1 MKNVCYNMLKSG
13 VVSAFA
19 DLAPNS
25 VISKRR
31 MFMMTR
37 NIRKVVSI
45 VCAVALL
52 LSLCAVSI
60 FSSTSA
66 VINAEDKLQKVYNCQ
81 DFRFYD
87 FTEKSGVATWRAT
100 DVVEYR
106 EDGVYGYN
114 DGNGGGFYL
123 ADDPNFNAGNAGGY
137 TPAKDP
143 NYNNTD
149 LIPGQ
154 GNKDKLLK
162 LDAGETYRITV
173 NYRYLEGSKKS
184 GFYFKTGADI
194 TDPAPNDQFDFIGT
208 TPSNTITVP
217 TGGLTADTPWTEY
230 TAVIKIKDAEQ
241 QTNESSTVNFGI
253 KAEMGGTKL
262 LIKNIKIEKVL
273 SITDK
278 LIDINETYTFDFK
291 NTATQN
297 SISTRLDA
305 LDSDRQHYSFY
316 NWNNHFNGNSDYMT
330 ESYPGEPGFTADGMK
345 FTIGKGATL
354 TEGQAGWA
362 CNAIIYDTAVGN
374 SDGWGNAGGYL
385 KLKDKATY
393 LITVKYKATQI
404 TGKTQFAVG
413 TMPNATAGE
422 VTPLPG
428 SIVTINETSNDWQY
442 LNVVVENGD
451 STPYADKILMLC
463 GAVTDNGKWSTV
475 MVDSVTVQEKRLT
488 DTGVAVLKFVDED
501 SVSYKLTTPGVEVSL
516 DPITSADPDKG
527 FAGWMSGETLV
538 GTKFTPVEGINTL
551 TAKWAYT
558 AANVAMINVDG
569 EKNTVKLAVGLDL
582 PRPVAPA
589 AGVYFLGWYTDLT
602 YTTQVKTVPDHDI
615 TLYAKYTGAYL
626 DFDNSS
632 YVETSFAANNIGL
645 VADPDN
651 PTDKVLKLTQ
661 SGDSRPNFM
670 LPFGDFIG
678 AGAFELENNS
688 SYTYTIKYKVAAG
701 SDGADMQLN
710 RGDHSHYDPNS
721 TTRSGLVS
729 LGGIPENKTEQS
741 SDWITVTG
749 SFATGKTMYL
759 ERVKWSY
766 QNHVFL
772 NFYPGKDKTTTIYI
786 AEIVISK
793 KLEAAPEGYSTI
805 SFETNGPGV
814 NSIYGMPGDAVVL
827 PAAPISAGSEF
838 VAWYTDKNLTTPYTG
853 TSFGAEDITLYAKW
867 KSTAFVVDFS
877 DYNKSN
883 PAARAK
889 FVTGEDGNDYLDWWV
904 KYATSNTGDT
914 GTHYRVMLNKSNVH
928 YEVTEGLEYT
938 MTFKYK
944 LLEGTVNIGAVTN
957 GKLNG
962 WADYKDQNTGKGT
975 NVTLSKA
982 NPDEW
987 QTASVSFI
995 ASPLNKNGTYL
1006 SIGIANHG
1014 HVLIDDVAVVCNTN
1028 VMNLYGS
1035 SRVFFNA
1042 NGGDTV
1048 DPISGEPGEAFGTLP
1063 TPTRAGYMF
1072 NGWFT
1077 DEKCETPLTA
1087 TTYGEEDIT
1096 LYADWIIGKF
1106 SENFEDFPVS
1116 VSATGL
1122 GGGHKIYNTTNFKDS
1137 YDKANVK
1144 SGSASLYRDGTS
1156 KGTKAFTLCRDT
1168 AYALTKGKQY
1178 TLTFYVKPTDVTA
1191 AEGTIA
1197 LIGMSNNTTGIN
1209 SPSSTNVITTVGALK
1224 VGEWQQISY
1233 TFTASDKYIGIQ
1245 TTAGNSMYF
1254 DNVTVTLKGYTGTTT
1269 GDASVNP
1276 VFIVMMVVLAAGAL
1290 IVTGKK
1296 IYSK

>member
-1 MKNVCYNMLKSG
+1 
-13 VVSAFA
+13 
-19 DLAPNS
+19 
-25 VISKRR
+25 
-31 MFMMTR
+31 MTR

-87 FTEKSGVATWRAT
+87 FTNGTGVAAKRAT
-100 DVVEYR
+100 DAVEYR
-106 EDGVYGYN
+106 YDGVYGYN
-114 DGNGGGFYL
+114 DGNGGGYYL
-123 ADDPNFNAGNAGGY
+123 ADDPNFSGAIAD
-137 TPAKDP
+137 K
-143 NYNNTD
+143 
-149 LIPGQ
+149 

-162 LDAGETYRITV
+162 LNAGETYRITV
-173 NYRYLEGSKKS
+173 NYRYLAGSKKS
-184 GFYFKTGADI
+184 GFFFKTGADI
-194 TDPAPNDQFDFIGT
+194 TDPAPNDAYDWVVT
-208 TPSNTITVP
+208 PPSNKVTVP
-217 TGGLTADTPWTEY
+217 EGGLTADTAWAEY
-230 TAVIKIKDAEQ
+230 TAVIKIKDAAQ
-241 QTNESSTVNFGI
+241 QTNNSSTVNFGI

-262 LIKNIKIEKVL
+262 LIKTIKIEKVL

-278 LIDINETYTFDFK
+278 LIDIDDAYVIDFK
-291 NTATQN
+291 NTVTQ
-297 SISTRLDA
+297 DA
-305 LDSDRQHYSFY
+305 NLAHLNGLSDETSHYNFY
-316 NWNNHFNGNSDYMT
+316 NWNETRPESFT
-330 ESYPGEPGFTADGMK
+330 TAASYPGAPGFTADGMK

-354 TEGQAGWA
+354 TEGTSGWA
-362 CNAIIYDTAVGN
+362 NNALIYDTFVGN
-374 SDGWGNAGGYL
+374 SNGHI
-385 KLKDKATY
+385 KLKDEATY

-404 TGKTQFAVG
+404 SGKTQFAVG
-413 TMPNATAGE
+413 VRNNGNAGE

-428 SIVTINETSNDWQY
+428 SIVTINETSDDWQY

-451 STPYADKILMLC
+451 STPYADKILTFV
-463 GAVTDNGKWSTV
+463 GAATRDAVWSTI
-475 MVDSVTVQEKRLT
+475 MIDSVTVQEKRLA
-488 DTGVAVLKFVDED
+488 DTGVAVLKFVDGD
-501 SVSYKLTTPGVEVSL
+501 SVSYKLTTPGVATNL
-516 DPITSADPDKG
+516 DPITSTDPDKG
-527 FAGWMSGETLV
+527 FAGWISGETLV
-538 GTKFTPVEGINTL
+538 GTKFTPVKGINTL
-551 TAKWAYT
+551 TAKWSNT
-558 AANVAMINVDG
+558 ASNVEMINVDG

-632 YVETSFAANNIGL
+632 YIETSFASNKIGL

-651 PTDKVLKLTQ
+651 PTDKVLMLSQ

-670 LPFGDFIG
+670 LPFGDFVG

-729 LGGIPENKTEQS
+729 LGAIPDNKTEQN

-772 NFYPGKDKTTTIYI
+772 NFYPGRDKTTTIYI
-786 AEIVISK
+786 SEIVISK
-793 KLEAAPEGYSTI
+793 KLDAAPEGYSTI
-805 SFETNGPGV
+805 SFETNGPDV
-814 NSIYGMPGDAVVL
+814 NSVYGMPGDAVVL
-827 PAAPISAGSEF
+827 PSAPVSAGNEF

-853 TSFGAEDITLYAKW
+853 TSFGTEDITLYAKW

-904 KYATSNTGDT
+904 QYATSNTGDT

-928 YEVTEGLEYT
+928 YQVAEGLEYT

-944 LLEGTVNIGAVTN
+944 LLEGTVSVGAVTN

-962 WADYKDQNTGKGT
+962 WADYKDQNTGNGT
-975 NVTLSKA
+975 HVTLSKA

-987 QTASVSFI
+987 QTATVSFI

-1014 HVLIDDVAVVCNTN
+1014 HVLIDDVSVVCNTN

-1042 NGGDTV
+1042 NGGETV

-1072 NGWFT
+1072 NGWFI

-1144 SGSASLYRDGTS
+1144 GGSASLYRDGTS

-1197 LIGMSNNTTGIN
+1197 LIGMANNTTGIN
-1209 SPSSTNVITTVGALK
+1209 SPSSTSVITTVGALK

-1245 TTAGNSMYF
+1245 TTTGNSMYF

-1296 IYSK
+1296 VYSK